1 LHFQQLKAAGR
12 QCGTNG
18 VRAKGWAI
26 LFVLALGALVPLA
39 RDAAAEPAT
48 LVGRWQAGPLVVRW
62 RVIEWGAA
70 CGPQPSGG
78 GDNGG
83 MVVVTQNGSDL
94 TFTGLSRTFST
105 AACLDQSKGI
115 GVVAHS
121 ASARAWTT
129 TCKTAATDPR
139 QVSLRAN
146 VSATDNSISFEETG
160 QYHFVVQ
167 GQRCTAST
175 GRYRTYTLVQRAG
188 TAAAAVASAAPSSVA
203 SSSAAPA
210 SSTPPGAS
218 ATNSGGMP
226 STSSTDRCA
235 TVGEPTRLEVRP
247 QRKLLQAGERFLFRA
262 QVLDAKGC
270 PHGEAPTWTVVGSGG
285 GAKISGNGELAIPSD
300 AAASEVVVRVA
311 VGNTHVD
318 VVAEVAPKERYDAL
332 LRSGRF
338 DAAGEVAE
346 PASGDIASSTLGAR
360 GVTTHDDAATRKR
373 WFVLAVTIIALL
385 LGAGGVFLALRTRA
399 QHRRRIAE
407 EREATL
413 RAAQERAASRP
424 PPRASTPAPPSQKV
438 CPVCGG
444 LYPETMKFCGKD
456 GTVLLPVN

>member
-1 LHFQQLKAAGR
+1 
-12 QCGTNG
+12 
-18 VRAKGWAI
+18 VRARGWAI
-26 LFVLALGALVPLA
+26 LFVLALAALVPFA
-39 RDAAAEPAT
+39 RNAAAEPVT

-94 TFTGLSRTFST
+94 TFTGLSRAFST
-105 AACLDQSKGI
+105 AACLDQSQGI
-115 GVVAHS
+115 GVATHS
-121 ASARAWTT
+121 ASARAWHT
-129 TCKTAATDPR
+129 TCRTAATDPR
-139 QVSLRAN
+139 QVNLRAN

-160 QYHFVVQ
+160 QYHFVVN

-188 TAAAAVASAAPSSVA
+188 TVPATVA
-203 SSSAAPA
+203 SSAAPA
-210 SSTPPGAS
+210 SAAS
-218 ATNSGGMP
+218 AASAVPAGSVAPSASASGAP
-226 STSSTDRCA
+226 TASSTDRCA
-235 TVGEPTRLEVRP
+235 TLGEPTRLEVRP
-247 QRKLLQAGERFLFRA
+247 QRKLLQAGERFVFRA

-270 PHGEAPTWTVVGSGG
+270 PHNQAPTWTVMGSES
-285 GAKISGNGELAIPSD
+285 GATISGNGELSIPSD
-300 AAASEVVVRVA
+300 AAASEVTVRVA

-407 EREATL
+407 ERERAL
-413 RAAQERAASRP
+413 KAAQERAASRP

-444 LYPETMKFCGKD
+444 LYPEAMKFCGKD

>member
-1 LHFQQLKAAGR
+1 M
-12 QCGTNG
+12 
-18 VRAKGWAI
+18 RARGWAI
-26 LFVLALGALVPLA
+26 LFILALSALLPLA
-39 RDAAAEPAT
+39 PNAAAEPVT

-62 RVIEWGAA
+62 RVIEWGSA

-78 GDNGG
+78 GDSGG
-83 MVVVTQNGSDL
+83 MVVVTQSGSDL

-105 AACLDQSKGI
+105 ARCLDQSPGI
-115 GVVAHS
+115 GVATHS
-121 ASARAWTT
+121 ASARAWQT

-139 QVSLRAN
+139 QVNLRAN

-188 TAAAAVASAAPSSVA
+188 TTAAAAASAVPSSA
-203 SSSAAPA
+203 TSSSAAPA
-210 SSTPPGAS
+210 SSAPPNAS
-218 ATNSGGMP
+218 AASSSGTPTTNA
-226 STSSTDRCA
+226 TDRCA

-247 QRKLLQAGERFLFRA
+247 QRKLLQAGERFVFRA

-270 PHGEAPTWTVVGSGG
+270 PHSQAPTWTVVGSGG
-285 GAKISGNGELAIPSD
+285 AKISDHGELSIPSD
-300 AAASEVVVRVA
+300 APASELIVRVS
-311 VGNTHVD
+311 VGKTQVD
-318 VVAEVAPKERYDAL
+318 VIAEVAPRERYDAL

-373 WFVLAVTIIALL
+373 WFVIAVTVVALL
-385 LGAGGVFLALRTRA
+385 LGAIGVLLALRTRA
-399 QHRRRIAE
+399 QHTRRIAE
-407 EREATL
+407 ERETAL
-413 RAAQERAASRP
+413 RLAQERAASRP
-424 PPRASTPAPPSQKV
+424 PPRASTPAPPTQKV

-444 LYPETMKFCGKD
+444 LYPDTMKFCGKD